1 MNLRPTQLI
10 GYATGDA
17 GNNLAFSMASM
28 FLLLYYTDVVGIS
41 AAAAGTIFLVV
52 RVWDGIGD
60 LIAGRLVDKTNTRW
74 GKFRPWLLFGSLP
87 LLLLSVA
94 TFRVPDLSPG
104 LQLAYAYL
112 TYAALAFVYSLVN
125 IPYGSLAAA
134 MTQVP
139 NERAKLASARSM
151 GAAATI
157 LLLAF
162 VVSPQIQTSEDLQRS
177 LTLTTLAFVVI
188 GFGLYL
194 FTFLTAKETVE
205 RDVAVVG
212 LKESLD
218 TLRQNRPLIVL
229 CASAITFLVGMFAL
243 QTIGIYYARDVLG
256 NASLFIVITAAQI
269 GLMFVAAP
277 FVPKLAKTYGKRRM
291 YIIGGMVGTVG
302 AVGVFFSPATI
313 PAISIGFFI
322 VIGAALALVN
332 TLMWALEAD
341 TIEYGEWKTGVR
353 TEGTTYAV
361 FSFTRKVGQAVG
373 GAAAAYT
380 IALFG
385 YVSGAEVQ
393 PDTAVLGIRAAA
405 GIVPAVMFI
414 GAVSLMLRY
423 DLTEARHAEL
433 VAEIHERRA
442 AGAVPA
448 APEATV

>member
-1 MNLRPTQLI
+1 MNLRPSQLV
-10 GYATGDA
+10 GYAAGDA

-28 FLLLYYTDVVGIS
+28 FLLLYYTDVVGFS

-52 RVWDGIGD
+52 RIWDGIGD
-60 LIAGRLVDKTNTRW
+60 LIAGRLVDKTDTRW

-94 TFRVPDLSPG
+94 TFRVPDISPG
-104 LQLAYAYL
+104 LQLAYAYA
-112 TYAALAFVYSLVN
+112 TYAALAFAYSLVN

-134 MTQVP
+134 MTQLP
-139 NERAKLASARSM
+139 NERAKLASSRSM

-162 VVSPQIQTSEDLQRS
+162 VVAPQIQNSEDLQRS
-177 LTLTTLAFVVI
+177 LTMTTLAFVVV

-194 FTFLTAKETVE
+194 LTFLTAKETVE

-212 LKESLD
+212 LKESLQ
-218 TLRQNRPLIVL
+218 TLRQNRPLIIL
-229 CASAITFLVGMFAL
+229 CSSAITFLIGMFAL

-256 NASLFIVITAAQI
+256 NANLFIVITVAQI

-277 FVPKLAKTYGKRRM
+277 FVPKLAKTFGKRRT
-291 YIIGGMVGTVG
+291 YIVGGLVGIVG
-302 AVGVFFSPATI
+302 AVGVFLAPATV
-313 PAISIGFFI
+313 PAVSIAFFV
-322 VIGAALALVN
+322 VIGTALAIVN

-385 YVSGAEVQ
+385 YVSGAAAQ
-393 PDTAVLGIRAAA
+393 PESAILGIRAAA
-405 GIVPAVMFI
+405 GIVPAVMFT
-414 GAVSLMLRY
+414 GAVALMLKY
-423 DLTEARHAEL
+423 DLTEQRHAEL

-442 AGAVPA
+442 AA
-448 APEATV
+448 AEATAQTAG

>member
-1 MNLRPTQLI
+1 MNLRPAQLI

-52 RVWDGIGD
+52 RIWDGIGD
-60 LIAGRLVDKTNTRW
+60 LIAGRLVDKTDTRW

-94 TFRVPDLSPG
+94 TFRVPDTTPG
-104 LQLAYAYL
+104 LQLAYAYV
-112 TYAALAFVYSLVN
+112 TYAALAFAYSLVN

-139 NERAKLASARSM
+139 NERAKLASARTM
-151 GAAATI
+151 GSAATI
-157 LLLAF
+157 LMLAF
-162 VVSPQIQTSEDLQRS
+162 VVAPQIQTSDDLQRS
-177 LTLTTLAFVVI
+177 LTMTTLAFVVV

-194 FTFLTAKETVE
+194 ITFLTADEKVE

-229 CASAITFLVGMFAL
+229 CLSAITFLVGMFAL

-256 NASLFIVITAAQI
+256 NANLFIIITAAQI

-291 YIIGGMVGTVG
+291 YMIGGVVGTIG
-302 AVGVFFSPATI
+302 AIGVFVSPATI
-313 PAISIGFFI
+313 PAISIGFFV

-361 FSFTRKVGQAVG
+361 FSFTRKVGQAIG

-393 PDTAVLGIRAAA
+393 PDTAILGIRAAA
-405 GIVPAVMFI
+405 GIVPAVMFV
-414 GAVSLMLRY
+414 GAVSLMLKY
-423 DLTEARHAEL
+423 DLTEDRHAEL

-442 AGAVPA
+442 AASMAA
-448 APEATV
+448 APDATV

>member
-1 MNLRPTQLI
+1 MNLRPAQLI

-52 RVWDGIGD
+52 RVWDGVGD
-60 LIAGRLVDKTNTRW
+60 LIAGRLVDKTDTRW
-74 GKFRPWLLFGSLP
+74 GKFRPWLLFGSVP

-94 TFRVPDLSPG
+94 TFRVPDMSPG
-104 LQLAYAYL
+104 LQLAYAYV
-112 TYAALAFVYSLVN
+112 TYGALAFAYSLVN

-162 VVSPQIQTSEDLQRS
+162 VVSPQIQTSDDLQRS
-177 LTLTTLAFVVI
+177 LTMTTLAFVVV

-205 RDVAVVG
+205 RDIAVVG
-212 LKESLD
+212 LRESLE

-229 CASAITFLVGMFAL
+229 CLSAITFLVGMFAL

-291 YIIGGMVGTVG
+291 YIIGGLVGTVG
-302 AVGVFFSPATI
+302 AVGVFLAPATI
-313 PAISIGFFI
+313 PAISIGFFV

-361 FSFTRKVGQAVG
+361 FSFTRKVGQAIG

-393 PDTAVLGIRAAA
+393 PDTAILGIRAAA

-414 GAVSLMLRY
+414 GAVALMLKY
-423 DLTEARHAEL
+423 DLTEDRHAEL

-442 AGAVPA
+442 AGAVPV
-448 APEATV
+448 APEPTV